1 MYLSVHISTIYNGQN
16 MKATQVFERV
26 TGRKTRGLQTEE
38 IGCKCQIFFLSPL
51 SGRKKQTAKCQ
62 IFFFFL
68 LHTKL
73 KGVFSMEMFFLSYV
87 NETMSLEF
95 VFLQN
100 GSTQD

>member
-26 TGRKTRGLQTEE
+26 TGRKTRGLQTGNRLQVSDIFSLSLKWQEE
-38 IGCKCQIFFLSPL
+38 TNCQVSD
-51 SGRKKQTAKCQ
+51 
-62 IFFFFL
+62 FFFFL

-100 GSTQD
+100 GST